1 MEKLIEE
8 QEVKKYSKIQWFFII
23 IVIPT
28 LFAIAVAMVV
38 ASVAGIN
45 VFEKAKEYSESIP
58 FISSEEK
65 VTEQQ
70 ELLKMDQKLTEL
82 KAEVKDREA
91 AISDLETK
99 LEGKDQEIENLKLG
113 KEQLEMQ
120 IDDLILAQEDGKRQ
134 FKEIVSTY
142 ETMSA
147 KKAAPILTQMN
158 DDEALK
164 ILSSIK
170 PATLAAILEKM
181 NATDAAKYTAQLTNK
196 SDTDNVNQ

>member
-23 IVIPT
+23 IVIPA

-45 VFEKAKEYSESIP
+45 VFEKAKEYSGIIP

-91 AISDLETK
+91 AISDLKTN

-181 NATDAAKYTAQLTNK
+181 NATDAAKYTVQLTNK
-196 SDTDNVNQ
+196 SDTDNVDQ

>member
-8 QEVKKYSKIQWFFII
+8 QEEKKYSKFQWFFII

-28 LFAIAVAMVV
+28 LFALAVAMVV
-38 ASVAGIN
+38 VSVSGIN
-45 VFEKAKEYSESIP
+45 VFEKAKEYSEKIP
-58 FISSEEK
+58 FISSEK
-65 VTEQQ
+65 KTSDQQ
-70 ELLKMDQKLTEL
+70 QLLGMDQKLTEL

-91 AISDLETK
+91 AIADMETNIEGKNKEIETLK
-99 LEGKDQEIENLKLG
+99 LEKEKL
-113 KEQLEMQ
+113 QQQ

-147 KKAAPILTQMN
+147 KKAAPIITQMN
-158 DDEALK
+158 DEEALK
-164 ILSSIK
+164 ILSSLK

-181 NATDAAKYTAQLTNK
+181 NAADAAKYTAQLTSKNETNK
-196 SDTDNVNQ
+196 NP